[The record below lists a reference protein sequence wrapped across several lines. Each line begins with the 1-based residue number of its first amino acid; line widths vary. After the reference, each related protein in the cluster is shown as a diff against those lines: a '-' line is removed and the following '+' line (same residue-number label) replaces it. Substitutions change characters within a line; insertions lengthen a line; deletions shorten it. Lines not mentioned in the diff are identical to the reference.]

1 MEEDYLKFRKWV
13 EEIHQAVDRLR
24 FHVDT
29 TARALQHDTALARQ
43 ALEHLEQALENLN
56 RSYELGK
63 EARRRREISSDL

>member
-1 MEEDYLKFRKWV
+1 MSLNADYHKLV

-24 FHVDT
+24 FHAT
-29 TARALQHDTALARQ
+29 TSARALENDCDLKQRALK
-43 ALEHLEQALENLN
+43 HLEQALENLN